1 MSEPLFSK
9 QTLPGRDDI
18 TRHVYANGVTL
29 LTRPNFSSPAVV
41 VRGYLPVGAVSNPT
55 EKLGLAAFVASC
67 LMTGTS
73 QHDFRS
79 LNDLIESLG
88 ASLSFSA
95 GALSTSFAGQ
105 CLLEDLPT
113 LLALITEVLSQPTFP
128 ERQANRLRAQ
138 ILTALDIQAQNTA
151 DQADETFDKLF
162 YAAHPYALPVS
173 GTPQT
178 IQSVTINDLKEFHAN
193 YFSPFGLVISIV
205 GGVKPDDAI
214 HMVGNTLGA
223 WHKAASH
230 HQPELPPFT
239 PPAKSFR
246 GHVALKAKSQ
256 TDLIIGALAP
266 ATMGEAFNIASL
278 GNNILGVFGMMG
290 RIGES
295 VREKS
300 GLAYYAQSVLGSGL
314 GPVPWQVVAGVNPD
328 NLERAIDLILDELR
342 RFTSEPVS
350 KEELDD
356 SRTQMIGRLPLSFE
370 TNSATAQALLSLERY
385 KLDFDY
391 YRDLPD
397 TLAKITPQ
405 QILEVARQYWQLDR
419 LVIASSGRA
428 L

>member
-162 YAAHPYALPVS
+162 YAAHPYALPGN
-173 GTPQT
+173 GTPQSIRAIT
-178 IQSVTINDLKEFHAN
+178 LDNLKNFHAN
-193 YFSPFGLVISIV
+193 YFSPLELVISVV

-214 HMVGNTLGA
+214 RMVDNTLGA
-223 WHKAASH
+223 WQKTASH
-230 HQPELPPFT
+230 QQPELPPFT
-239 PPAKSFR
+239 PPAKSLR

-256 TDLIIGALAP
+256 TDLIVGTLAP
-266 ATMGEAFNIASL
+266 ATMGEEFNIASL

-290 RIGES
+290 RIGEN

-300 GLAYYAQSVLGSGL
+300 GLAYYAQSVLSNGL

-328 NLERAIDLILDELR
+328 NLGRAIDLILDELR

-350 KEELDD
+350 EEELDN

-370 TNSATAQALLSLERY
+370 TNSATAQALLNLERY

-397 TLAKITPQ
+397 ILAKITPQ
-405 QILEVARQYWQLDR
+405 QILEVARHYWQLDR
-419 LVIASSGRA
+419 LVITSSGRA